1 MCILLVMNN
10 IKIEALQERVEKSF
24 EKPDKDFLNDKEC
37 LICLEPMDLEMNQ
50 NVKLPCGCA
59 NSAYHILCIAQLL
72 QSGEHKNFCPHC
84 KRKYTLVSIQQVV
97 SVQQVVPESAIYPTN
112 MLSHFEKVQLFSQI
126 VMIHMLSNTTM
137 NIINLGVI
145 HGYSKYNVHTA
156 FQVVFM
162 FYFFKIFL
170 NLGGF
175 LYSKND
181 IYRIE
186 VGLIVSYVYQTI
198 VFGWLAFAISRIK
211 MNYVSTILLVNNLL
225 LGLADFTFRF
235 VIEYRIKNRVSAV

>member
-1 MCILLVMNN
+1 LSHY
-10 IKIEALQERVEKSF
+10 EKSQQF
-24 EKPDKDFLNDKEC
+24 
-37 LICLEPMDLEMNQ
+37 
-50 NVKLPCGCA
+50 
-59 NSAYHILCIAQLL
+59 SRILFV
-72 QSGEHKNFCPHC
+72 H
-84 KRKYTLVSIQQVV
+84 V
-97 SVQQVVPESAIYPTN
+97 
-112 MLSHFEKVQLFSQI
+112 
-126 VMIHMLSNTTM
+126 LSNTTM

-145 HGYSKYNVHTA
+145 RGYSKYNTQTL

-186 VGLIVSYVYQTI
+186 VGLILSYVYQTI
-198 VFGWLAFAISRIK
+198 VFGWLAFAISKMK

-235 VIEYRIKNRVSAV
+235 VIEYGTKNRITAV

>member
-1 MCILLVMNN
+1 MCLVILMNN
-10 IKIEALQERVEKSF
+10 IKIEALQERVEQSF

-59 NSAYHILCIAQLL
+59 NSAYHILCITQLL

-84 KRKYTLVSIQQVV
+84 KRRYTLVP
-97 SVQQVVPESAIYPTN
+97 VQQVVPLQQVVPEYSVYSTN
-112 MLSHFEKVQLFSQI
+112 ILSHYEKSQQFSRILF
-126 VMIHMLSNTTM
+126 VHVLSNTTM

-145 HGYSKYNVHTA
+145 RGYSKYNTQTL

-162 FYFFKIFL
+162 FYFFKIFI

-175 LYSKND
+175 IYSKND

-186 VGLIVSYVYQTI
+186 VGLILSYVYQTI
-198 VFGWLAFAISRIK
+198 VFGWLVFAISKMK
-211 MNYVSTILLVNNLL
+211 MNYVSTILLVNNLF

-235 VIEYRIKNRVSAV
+235 VIEYGTKNRITAV